1 MRMEIPK
8 SETVKLDAKV
18 VKLFAKVSDSGSYE
32 LLDVAGNSIAE
43 REDYVPSF
51 FPGEHYGDYI
61 DLHIDLETG
70 MILNWEKPKP
80 EEVSKAFKLF
90 GVDEE

>member
-1 MRMEIPK
+1 MDIPK

-32 LLDVAGNSIAE
+32 LIDAAGNSIAD

-51 FPGEHYGDYI
+51 FPGDHYGDYI

-70 MILNWEKPKP
+70 MILNWKKPDP
-80 EEVSKAFKLF
+80 EEVSKAFKLTTD
-90 GVDEE
+90 GEA